1 MAKPGRN
8 DPCPCG
14 SGNKYKKCCLA
25 KEEAVAREQL
35 VKAQAPRDTLR
46 RDQRAA
52 ADRLQVTELTAAVA
66 ARLARAEEEDAYE
79 DALDIASNAVVD
91 LVRAAKLDEAEA
103 AARDLLRSFPDA
115 HDGWDRLGMV
125 HEARGDSRQAADCY
139 RKVIAFIRD
148 HPDDSRKCSSNSW
161 IASTRQP
168 QPDRDT
174 PVVMLH
180 KGADHT
186 TIAMHDQPARKPLSR
201 A

>member
-52 ADRLQVTELTAAVA
+52 ANRLQVTELTAAVA
-66 ARLARAEEEDAYE
+66 ARLARAEEEDTYE

-103 AARDLLRSFPDA
+103 AA
-115 HDGWDRLGMV
+115 

-148 HPDDSRKCSSNSW
+148 HPDDYEPSFEEVFVKLV
-161 IASTRQP
+161 
-168 QPDRDT
+168 DRLDPPT
-174 PVVMLH
+174 
-180 KGADHT
+180 A
-186 TIAMHDQPARKPLSR
+186 
-201 A
+201 

>member
-79 DALDIASNAVVD
+79 DRRVSCRSPPSFRLAPPAWRGARPSLAQSVLWRGLQAW
-91 LVRAAKLDEAEA
+91 RA
-103 AARDLLRSFPDA
+103 P
-115 HDGWDRLGMV
+115 
-125 HEARGDSRQAADCY
+125 RQASPTALPGAPIPPGSTC
-139 RKVIAFIRD
+139 
-148 HPDDSRKCSSNSW
+148 HP
-161 IASTRQP
+161 TH
-168 QPDRDT
+168 QPDLRLPPAPAVQPLRPST
-174 PVVMLH
+174 GPRSCRHVHRTARCAGWHWRGSWCRPVPPCQ
-180 KGADHT
+180 A
-186 TIAMHDQPARKPLSR
+186 
-201 A
+201 

>member
-35 VKAQAPRDTLR
+35 VKAQARDTLR

-79 DALDIASNAVVD
+79 DALDIASNAVVTWFA
-91 LVRAAKLDEAEA
+91 LPSLTRPRRLHATCSAASPTCTTAGIASEWCTRRAATAGRLPTVT
-103 AARDLLRSFPDA
+103 AR
-115 HDGWDRLGMV
+115 
-125 HEARGDSRQAADCY
+125 
-139 RKVIAFIRD
+139 
-148 HPDDSRKCSSNSW
+148 
-161 IASTRQP
+161 
-168 QPDRDT
+168 
-174 PVVMLH
+174 
-180 KGADHT
+180 
-186 TIAMHDQPARKPLSR
+186 
-201 A
+201 

>member
-52 ADRLQVTELTAAVA
+52 ANRLQVTELTAAVA
-66 ARLARAEEEDAYE
+66 ARLARAEEEDVYE

-103 AARDLLRSFPDA
+103 AA
-115 HDGWDRLGMV
+115 

-148 HPDDSRKCSSNSW
+148 HPDDYEPSFEEVFVKLVDRLDPP
-161 IASTRQP
+161 IAT
-168 QPDRDT
+168 
-174 PVVMLH
+174 
-180 KGADHT
+180 
-186 TIAMHDQPARKPLSR
+186 
-201 A
+201 

>member
-52 ADRLQVTELTAAVA
+52 ANRLQVTELTAAVA

-103 AARDLLRSFPDA
+103 AA
-115 HDGWDRLGMV
+115 

-139 RKVIAFIRD
+139 RKVSSGTTPTTTSPA
-148 HPDDSRKCSSNSW
+148 SRKCSSSSS

-168 QPDRDT
+168 KPDRDT
-174 PVVMLH
+174 AMVMLH
-180 KGADHT
+180 NGADHT
-186 TIAMHDQPARKPLSR
+186 TIAIHDQPARKPLSR
-201 A
+201 SVNRVTCF